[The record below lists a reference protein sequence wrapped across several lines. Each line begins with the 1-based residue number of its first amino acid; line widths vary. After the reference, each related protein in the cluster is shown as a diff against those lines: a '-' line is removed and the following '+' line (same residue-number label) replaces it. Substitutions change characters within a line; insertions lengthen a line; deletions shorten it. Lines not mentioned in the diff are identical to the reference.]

1 MKLRTA
7 ITALMSVYLGLSIV
21 GAVFYLVADFGKS
34 LTLWVGILWLFLLC
48 AEVMIVVLG
57 KKNHVISPLL
67 IAIMTAMQIPI
78 LYTWVSLNGAAVF
91 YLFSATLKVGLYGVI
106 FHGFLLL
113 SGVVIALQLR
123 KGNNAQS

>member
-34 LTLWVGILWLFLLC
+34 LTLWVGTLWLFLLC

>member
-7 ITALMSVYLGLSIV
+7 ITALTSVYLGLSIV

>member
-1 MKLRTA
+1 MKVRTA

-21 GAVFYLVADFGKS
+21 GAVFYMVADFGKS
-34 LTLWVGILWLFLLC
+34 LTLWVGILWLLLLC

-57 KKNHVISPLL
+57 KKNHFISPLL
-67 IAIMTAMQIPI
+67 IAIMTAMQLPI
-78 LYTWVSLNGAAVF
+78 LYIWVSLNGAAVF